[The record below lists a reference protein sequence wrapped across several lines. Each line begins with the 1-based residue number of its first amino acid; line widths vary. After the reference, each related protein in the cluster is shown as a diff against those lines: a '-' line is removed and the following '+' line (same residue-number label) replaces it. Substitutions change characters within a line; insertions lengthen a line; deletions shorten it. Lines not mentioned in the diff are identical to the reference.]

1 MKFVETLK
9 IKDGVVDNLPLHRA
23 RFARTGERFFGKAAA
38 QFPDLAP
45 HIPAPRGVFKAR
57 IVYGETVEKI
67 EVLPYVPRVI
77 RSLKVVDSEPFDYA
91 HKSLDRAR
99 FEALYL
105 RRDRADDILIAVNGR
120 VCDTSYTNV
129 VFADAAGRLFTPDTY
144 LLNGTRRQKLLS
156 EGRIVE
162 RPIRVADIPSFTE
175 VLLINALLDLP
186 DAIRVPTSAVG

>member
-23 RFARTGERFFGKAAA
+23 RFARTGARFFKNPPP
-38 QFPDLAP
+38 FPDLAP

-57 IVYGETVEKI
+57 IVYGEAVEKI

-77 RSLKVVDSEPFDYA
+77 RSLRVVESEPFDYA

-99 FEALYL
+99 LDSLYL
-105 RRDRADDILIAVNGR
+105 RRGEADDILIAVNGC

-129 VFADAAGRLFTPDTY
+129 VFADARGRLFTPDTC
-144 LLNGTRRQKLLS
+144 LLNGTRRQKLLAD
-156 EGRIVE
+156 GRIVE
-162 RPIRVADIPSFTE
+162 RAIRVADIPTFAE

-186 DAIRVPTSAVG
+186 DALRVPTGAVC